1 MKERKQR
8 PIPPDEYEKK
18 SFSQWIRDR
27 HYQDYRFY
35 TIPEVKGKRLKN
47 KTVAVYEGQYYR
59 ANVSD
64 SRLRS
69 QKLLYW
75 FLYFGGLGLFI
86 LCGIQ
91 PVKSNA
97 ASYVGAAE
105 ALALLLMLY
114 LGVVL
119 IMYSTA
125 EREMTAQ
132 VYRSI
137 ARRTAQLGTGS
148 GAAMALCSVL
158 TALHG
163 LLNGSL
169 GQSFTLIIGFLA
181 AGAALWAVNWLED
194 ALPYTIRQSTDQ
206 PPEGADRWETGR

>member
-18 SFSQWIRDR
+18 SFSQWMRDR

-35 TIPEVKGKRLKN
+35 TVPVMKGKRLKN
-47 KTVAVYEGQYYR
+47 KTVAVYEGTYYC
-59 ANVSD
+59 AEVSD
-64 SRLRS
+64 VRLRK

-75 FLYFGGLGLFI
+75 VLYLGGLALFL

-105 ALALLLMLY
+105 AIVVLLMLY

-119 IMYSTA
+119 ILYCTA
-125 EREMTAQ
+125 ERKMTAQ
-132 VYRSI
+132 VYRST
-137 ARRTAQLGTGS
+137 ARRTAQLS
-148 GAAMALCSVL
+148 VACAALMALCAVL
-158 TALHG
+158 TFLHG

-169 GQSFTLIIGFLA
+169 TQAFTLILGFIV
-181 AGAALWAVNWLED
+181 AGSALWAISWLED
-194 ALPYTIRQSTDQ
+194 ALPYTKTQSTDQ
-206 PPEGADRWETGR
+206 PPEGADRWELGK